1 MDIKTKKRPEISVE
15 NALLG
20 VGASA
25 RRKAFLQNRPFAIS
39 SNGKAY
45 LIYPDGSQKLVTA
58 QLLLQL
64 RNGKA

>member
-1 MDIKTKKRPEISVE
+1 MDIKTRKRRGISVE
-15 NALLG
+15 NALKG

-25 RRKAFLQNRPFAIS
+25 RRKAFLHNRPVAIS
-39 SNGKAY
+39 SNGKTY
-45 LIYPDGSQKLVTA
+45 LIYSDGSQKLVTP